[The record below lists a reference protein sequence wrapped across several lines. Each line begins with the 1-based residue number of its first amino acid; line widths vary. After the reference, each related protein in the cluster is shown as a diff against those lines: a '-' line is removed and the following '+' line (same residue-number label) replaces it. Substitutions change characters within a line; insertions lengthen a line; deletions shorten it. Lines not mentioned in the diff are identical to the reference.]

1 MPSKP
6 GRPSFQYHLFI
17 LSLWQESGS
26 LPGQPDVWRC
36 SVEDAQGGQRR
47 GFKNLDELFQFLDNQ
62 VRLWGDPSPEN
73 LE

>member
-1 MPSKP
+1 MPSES
-6 GRPSFQYHLFI
+6 GRPSLHYHLFI

-36 SVEDAQGGQRR
+36 SVEDAHGGQRH
-47 GFKNLDELFQFLDNQ
+47 GFKNLDELFQFLDSQ
-62 VRLWGDPSPEN
+62 MHKWTGPGPEN